1 MSNESTAVARTE
13 PEDEFAG
20 ALVSGYQRDRMIRSM
35 ARQIANESWG
45 KNLSPHTQ
53 AAMARYAMEA
63 GLDPVRHIDVLGGR
77 VYINAAAY
85 MDRLAADPEFEGVAF
100 DPISDDEAERAR
112 WGVPDFAKAVFL
124 VTIRHRGREFRE
136 VGYAPKRANDSVGKE
151 FPAEKARTSG
161 IRRAARMAVPMWTQK
176 MEQQFESVEALL
188 TSERAAIPVQPKPRE
203 LVSVVRRAGGPG
215 NDWESAEVDPSRV
228 KQAKRTVIPRPGMT
242 TVEVHAYNE
251 QLRAAEDAE
260 AEAGAGRVPD
270 GFPEDGFPADIHEEP

>member
-1 MSNESTAVARTE
+1 MSNESTAVARSE

-20 ALVSGYQRDRMIRSM
+20 SLVSQYQRDRMIRSM

-85 MDRLAADPEFEGVAF
+85 MDRLAADPEFEGVVF
-100 DPISDDEAERAR
+100 DPISDNAEERAR
-112 WGVPDFAKAVFL
+112 WGVPDFARAVFL
-124 VTIRHRGREFRE
+124 VTIRHRGREFQE
-136 VGYAPKRANDSVGKE
+136 IGYAPKRANDSVGKE

-188 TSERAAIPVQPKPRE
+188 STERAAIPVQPKPRE
-203 LVSVVRRAGGPG
+203 LVSVVRRAGGAS
-215 NDWESAEVDPSRV
+215 NDWESAEVEPDRV
-228 KQAKRTVIPRPGMT
+228 KPVKRTVIPGSGMT
-242 TVEVHAYNE
+242 QVEVEAYNAE
-251 QLRAAEDAE
+251 LRAEGE
-260 AEAGAGRVPD
+260 VE
-270 GFPEDGFPADIHEEP
+270 EFPANVMEDPE